1 LILTASSH
9 WIKQVLSKNLPVV
22 AERDSAFSAGQM
34 RTERKITANFKGG
47 GLHDLSTAAFV
58 L

>member
-1 LILTASSH
+1 LTASSH
-9 WIKQVLSKNLPVV
+9 WTKQVLSKNLPVV